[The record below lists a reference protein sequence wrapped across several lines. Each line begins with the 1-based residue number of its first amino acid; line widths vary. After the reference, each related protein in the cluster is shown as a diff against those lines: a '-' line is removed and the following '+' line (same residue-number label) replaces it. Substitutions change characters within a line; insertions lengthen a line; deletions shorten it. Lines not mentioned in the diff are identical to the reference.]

1 MIVNILLTVKDILL
15 DDKWNA
21 RITDFGITR
30 IKDLKDGVNKKHKE
44 NKSMG
49 TIYWTAPEV
58 FLDQGHTEKSDCTCT
73 HIYKNIY

>member
-1 MIVNILLTVKDILL
+1 MIHSDILL

-21 RITDFGITR
+21 RISDFGITK
-30 IKDLKDGVNKKHKE
+30 IKDLKNNKKSKDSKH

-58 FLDQGHTEKSDCTCT
+58 FEDKGHTEKSDCKQ
-73 HIYKNIY
+73 ILNKIMK